1 MEKEELVYQTVS
13 VEAFTSAMGLTPLN
27 QTQHK
32 TMELA
37 SSDINRPGLQFT
49 GYFDH
54 FASERVQIIGKAEMT
69 YYEQTALNVRRER
82 IERYMRAQP
91 PCIIISRSMA
101 CPKDMLECACKHD
114 VPVFSSSLITTHLS
128 ARISLHLNNVLA
140 PKITMHG
147 VLIDVFGVGI
157 LLTGDSGIGKS
168 ETALEMVKR
177 GHSLVADDVVIAK
190 RVNETRLVGEA
201 PESIRNFIEIRGV
214 GLVNVS
220 LMFGVSA
227 VTKTKSIDLNVHL
240 EPGDFQK
247 HYARIGSE
255 KDFAIINGVSVP
267 KLIIPV
273 VPGRNLAIV
282 LEAAARNHLLKS
294 TGYDSS
300 ADLTRRIDEMIAAN
314 SQNYKNI

>member
-1 MEKEELVYQTVS
+1 MIFHEVS
-13 VEAFTSAMGLTPLN
+13 LSAFVKALRLTPLN
-27 QTQHK
+27 ETKRTVMH
-32 TMELA
+32 LA
-37 SSDINRPGLQFT
+37 TSDINRPGLQFT

-69 YYEQTALNVRRER
+69 YYEQTPPDVRAGR
-82 IERYMRAQP
+82 IKRYMNAHL
-91 PCIIISRSMA
+91 PCIIISRSMS
-101 CPKDMLECACKHD
+101 CPQDMLEQATLHD
-114 VPVFSSSLITTHLS
+114 VPVFASNLITTQLS
-128 ARISLHLNNVLA
+128 AQVSLYLNNVLA

-147 VLIDVFGVGI
+147 VLIDVYGVGV

-177 GHSLVADDVVIAK
+177 GHSLVADDVVIVK
-190 RVNETRLVGEA
+190 RVNDKRLVGEA

-227 VTKTKSIDLNVHL
+227 VTRTKSIDMNVHL

-247 HYARIGSE
+247 HYARLGSE
-255 KDFAIINGVSVP
+255 KDFAQINGVDVP
-267 KLIIPV
+267 KLTIPV

-282 LEAAARNHLLKS
+282 LEAAARNLLLKR

-300 ADLTRRIDEMIAAN
+300 ADLTRRIDEMIAAAN
-314 SQNYKNI
+314 AQ